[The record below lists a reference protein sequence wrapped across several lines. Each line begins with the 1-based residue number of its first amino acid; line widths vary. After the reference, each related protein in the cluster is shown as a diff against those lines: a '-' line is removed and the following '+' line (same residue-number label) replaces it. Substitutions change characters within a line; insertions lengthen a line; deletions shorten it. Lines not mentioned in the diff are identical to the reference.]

1 MKQRTEINSSYST
14 WDEIILGVTGSIL
27 SPLLFNIFLIN
38 LFFIIEDLDIASYA
52 DDNTPYVS
60 ANIIDGFAK
69 SLEEA
74 STELFKWS
82 TDNLMKRYAK
92 KCHLLVNTN
101 NTVEIREKIALARL
115 TSYIDISERRIVM
128 NTFFNHGSATAF
140 LYGCVTLVLTT
151 EK

>member
-1 MKQRTEINSSYST
+1 M
-14 WDEIILGVTGSIL
+14 GVTEGSIL
-27 SPLLFNIFLIN
+27 SPLLFNIFLVN

-74 STELFKWS
+74 STKLFKWS
-82 TDNLMKRYAK
+82 SDNLMKRNAK
-92 KCHLLVNTN
+92 KCHLLVNKN
-101 NTVEIREKIALARL
+101 NTVEIREGNCSSKISTIKRYFGK
-115 TSYIDISERRIVM
+115 TYCYEH
-128 NTFFNHGSATAF
+128 FFLNHGSATAL
-140 LYGCVTLVLTT
+140 LYGCVTLVLTI